1 MADKIRERQAQK
13 LLAALLREVKGIR
26 SCPDCI
32 VDLELCHDD
41 KLDKLIARAERFL
54 RNLPN

>member
-13 LLAALLREVKGIR
+13 LLAALLREVKGVR
-26 SCPDCI
+26 RCPDCI

-41 KLDKLIARAERFL
+41 KLGKLIARAERFL